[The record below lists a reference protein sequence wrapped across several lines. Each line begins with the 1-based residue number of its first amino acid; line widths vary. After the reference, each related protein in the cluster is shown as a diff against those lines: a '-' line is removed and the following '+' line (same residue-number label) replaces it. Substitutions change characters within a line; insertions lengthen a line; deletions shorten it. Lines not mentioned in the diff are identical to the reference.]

1 MKVLVV
7 DDDRGIRNLMS
18 IMLANLGHECV
29 VAANGLEA
37 VTRFSADRQGFHLVI
52 TDLEM
57 PLMNGYEAIREI
69 RRIEPGARI
78 VSMSANCIA
87 DPPSDTPFLE
97 KPFTFA
103 TLQLCLG
110 LAMAGGQSL
119 RRVS

>member
-7 DDDRGIRNLMS
+7 DDDKGVRNLMS

-37 VTRFSADRQGFHLVI
+37 VTRFAADRHGFHLII
-52 TDLEM
+52 TDLNM
-57 PLMNGYEAIREI
+57 PLMDGYEAIREI
-69 RRIEPGARI
+69 RRLEPGARI
-78 VSMSANCIA
+78 VSMSANCTA

-103 TLQLCLG
+103 ALQICLA
-110 LAMAGGQSL
+110 LAMAGGQPL
-119 RRVS
+119 RIAS